1 VKEFLKRFFSF
12 SKPEQLGLVTLILM
26 VVVFWLV
33 KYFIGFLNPPPEID
47 LIELN
52 RLAEEIRKMPK
63 PNKYSNYNK
72 HTSSYSSNQS
82 HSTAKNNIKQNKTE
96 EALFYFNPNT
106 LDQKGWRELGLSEK
120 QALSVIKFN
129 SKGNSFKKKEDLK
142 KVFVISDEFYK
153 KVEPYIKI
161 ENSLHQQTI
170 VQLEHN
176 ENEIRET
183 FNNKSTYLEKPTQ
196 KEFEPIELNSADT
209 SVLKSL
215 KGIGSFYAIKI
226 LRYKQKLGGFIKK
239 EQLLEIP
246 EIDSALYQSVKNNIL
261 LDSTL
266 IDKIP
271 INKVSSFRLSG
282 HPYFS
287 KNLALALINYRDR
300 NGKYL
305 TKNDLK
311 KCLLVNDK
319 IFNKIVPYLSF
330 E

>member
-33 KYFIGFLNPPPEID
+33 KYFIGFLNPPQEID
-47 LIELN
+47 LKELN
-52 RLAEEIRKMPK
+52 RLAEEIRTMPK
-63 PNKYSNYNK
+63 PSKYSNYNK
-72 HTSSYSSNQS
+72 QNSSYSSKQS
-82 HSTAKNNIKQNKTE
+82 YSTTKNNYKQNKTE
-96 EALFYFNPNT
+96 EALFYFDPNK
-106 LDQKGWRELGLSEK
+106 LNEKGWRQLGLSEK
-120 QALSVIKFN
+120 QALSVLKFN

-142 KVFVISDEFYK
+142 KVFVISNEFYK

-161 ENSLHQQTI
+161 ENSSQQQKNI
-170 VQLEHN
+170 QLEQN
-176 ENEIRET
+176 ENELRAT
-183 FNNKSTYLEKPTQ
+183 FDKKPTYFEKHKQ

-215 KGIGSFYAIKI
+215 KGVGSFYALKI
-226 LRYKQKLGGFIKK
+226 LRYRQKLGGFIKK

-246 EIDSALYQSVKNNIL
+246 EIDSVLYQSIKNNIL

-266 IDKIP
+266 IDKIQ

-287 KNLALALINYRDR
+287 RNLALALINYRDR
-300 NGKYL
+300 NGKYT

-319 IFNKIVPYLSF
+319 VFNKIVPYLSF

>member
-1 VKEFLKRFFSF
+1 MKEFLKRFFSF
-12 SKPEQLGLVTLILM
+12 SKPEQLGLVTLIVMIVLFS
-26 VVVFWLV
+26 VT
-33 KYFIGFLNPPPEID
+33 KYFMGFLNPPQEINSD
-47 LIELN
+47 ELN
-52 RLAEEIRKMPK
+52 RLAEEIKRIPK
-63 PNKYSNYNK
+63 PNKKYNYSK
-72 HTSSYSSNQS
+72 HNSSYSSNES
-82 HSTAKNNIKQNKTE
+82 YSSAGKNYKQNKTE
-96 EALFYFNPNT
+96 EALFYFDPNT
-106 LDQKGWRELGLSEK
+106 LDKKGWRQLGLSEK
-120 QALSVIKFN
+120 QALSIIKFN
-129 SKGNSFKKKEDLK
+129 SKGSAFKKKEDLK

-153 KVEPYIKI
+153 KIEPYIKI
-161 ENSLHQQTI
+161 ENSLQQQKI
-170 VQLEHN
+170 AQLEQT
-176 ENEIRET
+176 ENELRAT
-183 FNNKSTYLEKPTQ
+183 FDKKPSYFKQ
-196 KEFEPIELNSADT
+196 PNPKEIEPIELNSADT

-215 KGIGSFYAIKI
+215 KGIGSFYALKI

-246 EIDSALYQSVKNNIL
+246 EIDSALFQSVKNNIL

-271 INKVSSFRLSG
+271 INKVSSFKLSG

-300 NGKYL
+300 NGKYT

-319 IFNKIVPYLSF
+319 VFNKIVPYLSF

>member
-1 VKEFLKRFFSF
+1 MKEFLKRFFSF
-12 SKPEQLGLVTLILM
+12 SKPEQLGLVTLVLM
-26 VVVFWLV
+26 IVIFSVT
-33 KYFIGFLNPPPEID
+33 KYFIGFLNPPQEID
-47 LIELN
+47 SAELN
-52 RLAEEIRKMPK
+52 RLADEIRRMPK
-63 PNKYSNYNK
+63 PNKKGNYTK
-72 HTSSYSSNQS
+72 HYSSYLNNESY
-82 HSTAKNNIKQNKTE
+82 STANNYHKQNTTDKS
-96 EALFYFNPNT
+96 LFYFDPNT
-106 LDQKGWRELGLSEK
+106 LDKKGWRQLGLSEK
-120 QALSVIKFN
+120 QALSVLKFN
-129 SKGNSFKKKEDLK
+129 SKGSSFKKKEDLK

-161 ENSLHQQTI
+161 ENSPQQQKNI
-170 VQLEHN
+170 QLEQN
-176 ENEIRET
+176 ENELQAT
-183 FNNKSTYLEKPTQ
+183 FDKKPTYFEKPKQ

-215 KGIGSFYAIKI
+215 KGIGSFYAVKI

-246 EIDSALYQSVKNNIL
+246 EIDSVLYQSIKNSIL

-271 INKVSSFRLSG
+271 INKVSSFKLSG

-300 NGKYL
+300 NGKYT

>member
-1 VKEFLKRFFSF
+1 MKEFLKRFFSF

-26 VVVFWLV
+26 IVLFSVT
-33 KYFIGFLNPPPEID
+33 KYFIGFLNPPQEINSD
-47 LIELN
+47 ELN
-52 RLAEEIRKMPK
+52 RLAEEIKRIPK
-63 PNKYSNYNK
+63 PNKKYNYSK
-72 HTSSYSSNQS
+72 HNSSYSSNES
-82 HSTAKNNIKQNKTE
+82 YSSASKNYKQNKTE
-96 EALFYFNPNT
+96 EALFYFDPNT
-106 LDQKGWRELGLSEK
+106 LDKKGWRQLGLSEK
-120 QALSVIKFN
+120 QALSIIKFN
-129 SKGNSFKKKEDLK
+129 SKGSAFKKKEDLK

-161 ENSLHQQTI
+161 ENSLQQQKI
-170 VQLEHN
+170 AQLEQT
-176 ENEIRET
+176 ENELRAS
-183 FNNKSTYLEKPTQ
+183 FDKKPSYFKQ
-196 KEFEPIELNSADT
+196 PNPKEIEPIELNSADT

-215 KGIGSFYAIKI
+215 KGIGSFYALKI

-246 EIDSALYQSVKNNIL
+246 EIDSALFQSVKNNIL

-271 INKVSSFRLSG
+271 INKVSSFKLSG

-287 KNLALALINYRDR
+287 KNLALALVNYRDR
-300 NGKYL
+300 NGKYT

-319 IFNKIVPYLSF
+319 VFNKIVPYLSF